1 MAFGTEDVLQ
11 DTTHEH
17 DLANTSVRDK
27 PQKEPYVNARAAHIA
42 INAKRRNRSAHK
54 GQRTNTCR
62 MHWKLAMKRRRVRRL
77 P

>member
-1 MAFGTEDVLQ
+1 MAFGTEYVIQ

-17 DLANTSVRDK
+17 DLANTSARDK

-42 INAKRRNRSAHK
+42 IKAKRRNRSAHK
-54 GQRTNTCR
+54 GQRTNTYR
-62 MHWKLAMKRRRVRRL
+62 MHWKLAMKRRRARRL